1 MSEVIDMTTKTKTK
15 VDANAIPSINVDP
28 NKATVTMNEV
38 IDEGTPIETWAEQ
51 VQREQRVLSRDDV
64 LKHLSSLE
72 ARRQE
77 VESGI
82 FRRAHHAV
90 HLLLADCLALAELG
104 DELDPNK
111 VRDSALDAFLDERK
125 LSKKNGEPI
134 FSKAITA
141 VFGEVHRSRVST
153 YRTVLKAA
161 SAAGISAAALPN
173 WIEQRGG
180 VQEIRLASGGTGG
193 TDSSEMASLT
203 LEYLLD
209 KGSVFALQSDALSKQ
224 LTIESNGKEVVLVA
238 TKQRDGTL
246 MVHAAIEDT
255 GCVKKA
261 LDVFQRKNQE
271 AIKEFKYELKYR
283 PGIRAA

>member
-1 MSEVIDMTTKTKTK
+1 
-15 VDANAIPSINVDP
+15 
-28 NKATVTMNEV
+28 
-38 IDEGTPIETWAEQ
+38 
-51 VQREQRVLSRDDV
+51 
-64 LKHLSSLE
+64 
-72 ARRQE
+72 
-77 VESGI
+77 
-82 FRRAHHAV
+82 
-90 HLLLADCLALAELG
+90 LALAELG

>member
-1 MSEVIDMTTKTKTK
+1 
-15 VDANAIPSINVDP
+15 
-28 NKATVTMNEV
+28 
-38 IDEGTPIETWAEQ
+38 
-51 VQREQRVLSRDDV
+51 
-64 LKHLSSLE
+64 
-72 ARRQE
+72 
-77 VESGI
+77 
-82 FRRAHHAV
+82 
-90 HLLLADCLALAELG
+90 
-104 DELDPNK
+104 
-111 VRDSALDAFLDERK
+111 
-125 LSKKNGEPI
+125 
-134 FSKAITA
+134 
-141 VFGEVHRSRVST
+141 
-153 YRTVLKAA
+153 
-161 SAAGISAAALPN
+161 
-173 WIEQRGG
+173 
-180 VQEIRLASGGTGG
+180 
-193 TDSSEMASLT
+193 MASLT

>member
-1 MSEVIDMTTKTKTK
+1 MTTKTKTK
-15 VDANAIPSINVDP
+15 ADANAIPSINVDP
-28 NKATVTMNEV
+28 NKTTIMTNEV

-77 VESGI
+77 VEGGI

-111 VRDSALDAFLDERK
+111 VRDSALDAFLDVRE

-161 SAAGISAAALPN
+161 SAAGISAAALPG
-173 WIEQRGG
+173 WIEQQGG

-193 TDSSEMASLT
+193 TDSSEMTSLT

-246 MVHAAIEDT
+246 MVHAAIEDA

>member
-1 MSEVIDMTTKTKTK
+1 MTTKTKTK
-15 VDANAIPSINVDP
+15 ADSETTPAISIDPSRTTISVS
-28 NKATVTMNEV
+28 
-38 IDEGTPIETWAEQ
+38 EGIEDGSPIETWAEQ
-51 VQREQRVLSRDDV
+51 VQRERRVLSRDDV
-64 LKHLSSLE
+64 LNHLSTLE
-72 ARRQE
+72 ARWRA
-77 VESGI
+77 VESGV
-82 FRRAHHAV
+82 FRRASHAV
-90 HLLLADCLALAELG
+90 HWLLADCLALAELG

-246 MVHAAIEDT
+246 MVHAAIEDA

-261 LDVFQRKNQE
+261 LDVFQRQNQE

>member
-1 MSEVIDMTTKTKTK
+1 MTTKTKTK
-15 VDANAIPSINVDP
+15 ADSETTPAITIDPSRTTISVS
-28 NKATVTMNEV
+28 
-38 IDEGTPIETWAEQ
+38 EGIEDGSPIETWAEQ
-51 VQREQRVLSRDDV
+51 VQRERRVLSRDDV
-64 LKHLSSLE
+64 LNHLSTLE
-72 ARRQE
+72 ARWRA
-77 VESGI
+77 VESGV
-82 FRRAHHAV
+82 FRRASHAV
-90 HLLLADCLALAELG
+90 HWLLADCLALAELG

-193 TDSSEMASLT
+193 TDSSEMTSLT

-238 TKQRDGTL
+238 TKHRDGTL
-246 MVHAAIEDT
+246 MVHAAIEDA

>member
-1 MSEVIDMTTKTKTK
+1 MTTKTKTK
-15 VDANAIPSINVDP
+15 ADADAIPSINVDP
-28 NKATVTMNEV
+28 SKATITVSDV

-51 VQREQRVLSRDDV
+51 VQREQRVLSQGEV
-64 LKHLSSLE
+64 LAHLSNLE

-77 VESGI
+77 VEGGI
-82 FRRAHHAV
+82 LRRAHHAV

-125 LSKKNGEPI
+125 LSTKNGEPI

-161 SAAGISAAALPN
+161 SAAGISAAALPA
-173 WIEQRGG
+173 WIEQQGG

-193 TDSSEMASLT
+193 TDSSEMADLT

-209 KGSVFALQSDALSKQ
+209 KGSVAALQSDALSKQ

-246 MVHAAIEDT
+246 MVHTAIEDA

-283 PGIRAA
+283 PGMRAA